1 MGHPLI
7 VLENCYLNYLSS
19 ILNLLHGIIGNKPTL
34 QKSIPTRSMY
44 CFVLPDLST
53 LSLLIGPLQVIYHL
67 LTRTILDNPRSSG
80 AFSLHAHESDIDWRM
95 SACWS
100 LHFYILLEL
109 AAVFL
114 ITLLFIRAII
124 DTEWQIVASCLS
136 QTDAMTPLCVLACIL
151 NLMFFLNK
159 PYVL

>member
-19 ILNLLHGIIGNKPTL
+19 ILNLLHGIIGNKPPL
-34 QKSIPTRSMY
+34 QISIPTRSMY

-80 AFSLHAHESDIDWRM
+80 VFSLHAPESDIDWRM

-100 LHFYILLEL
+100 
-109 AAVFL
+109 V
-114 ITLLFIRAII
+114 TLLHSVRTCCGFSYHFTVYKSYHWHWMTNSGIVFIPNGRH
-124 DTEWQIVASCLS
+124 DTSVRFGVYFTYLYIVL
-136 QTDAMTPLCVLACIL
+136 T
-151 NLMFFLNK
+151 
-159 PYVL
+159 